1 MCFKLTDDERAVGMR
16 ARRVL
21 YKKSGVKH
29 IQYTPP
35 GYGGWC
41 GSRNKVRLRVKLE
54 PLVRKTCKATTTPH
68 VAVEGGA
75 PLRVDLCGIGWTP
88 GRSLSAVDVIDE
100 ID

>member
-1 MCFKLTDDERAVGMR
+1 MR
-16 ARRVL
+16 ARGVL

-29 IQYTPP
+29 IQYTSP

-41 GSRNKVRLRVKLE
+41 SSRNKVRLRVKLE
-54 PLVRKTCKATTTPH
+54 PLVRKTCKATTAQ

-75 PLRVDLCGIGWTP
+75 PLRVDLPADGVVGDNDATRDVHAIP
-88 GRSLSAVDVIDE
+88 GGSFSAVDEIDE